1 MIQIDN
7 WLRKSL
13 LGLFLLLSAAT
24 ASAGLS
30 GHYIKATHFY
40 APNGEIGS
48 FEGLLGTELGGNL
61 FDGWYS
67 ATVTDNN
74 ISIVWTA
81 GKTLQGLF
89 GFNGFVMSVLDG
101 SPITSVSIAPSS
113 TWTAFTSSRLTF
125 DGSHVWADF
134 GSLTSLPTQTLNL
147 MVTTAIP
154 ESPTDAMLGLGLLVI
169 AYIQRRAIRLG
180 KLNTRQLRVDA

>member
-1 MIQIDN
+1 MIQISTRMKR
-7 WLRKSL
+7 LL
-13 LGLFLLLSAAT
+13 LGVGLALCAAT

-30 GHYIKATHFY
+30 GHYIKAAHLY

-61 FDGWYS
+61 FEGWYS
-67 ATVTDNN
+67 ATITNDQ

-89 GFNGFVMSVLDG
+89 GFNGFILTVVDG

-113 TWTAFTSSRLTF
+113 TWSAFNDSRLTF

-134 GSLTSLPTQTLNL
+134 GFLSSLPTQRLDL
-147 MVTTAIP
+147 LVTTAVP
-154 ESPTDAMLGLGLLVI
+154 EAPPGILMSIGLFLVTWRFSQGSRSSNWL
-169 AYIQRRAIRLG
+169 AQRLS
-180 KLNTRQLRVDA
+180 VDA